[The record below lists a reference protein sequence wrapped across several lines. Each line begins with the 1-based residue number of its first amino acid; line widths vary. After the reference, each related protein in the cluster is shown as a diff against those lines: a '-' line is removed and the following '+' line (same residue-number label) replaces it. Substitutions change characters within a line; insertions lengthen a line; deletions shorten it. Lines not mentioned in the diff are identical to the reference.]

1 MEAIRALRV
10 EVGRKRAMNIHLTLI
25 PFIKVA
31 GELTT
36 SAGSGEKKANA
47 SSQREMATVTGNSLG
62 SVNKYL
68 KTLMEERM
76 ITRDYEITEKGKLF
90 LDEHSPKSAIILA
103 AGLGMRMVPINME
116 TPKGLIEIE
125 GEALIAVPHYHP

>member
-1 MEAIRALRV
+1 
-10 EVGRKRAMNIHLTLI
+10 MNAKTLDI
-25 PFIKVA
+25 
-31 GELTT
+31 LLSLYST
-36 SAGSGEKKANA
+36 SAGSGEKRANA

-103 AGLGMRMVPINME
+103 AGLGMRMVPINIK
-116 TPKGLIEIE
+116 TPKGLIKIE
-125 GEALIAVPHYHP
+125 GETLIERLIKHYSDRKSVV